1 VHDRTALCVAG
12 LERAMFASAAAVFA
26 GSPIGALI
34 VKTTLCPSGTTLANA
49 ALSSLTSGK
58 ATLSN
63 RERSFAAL
71 SRATI
76 SRSIVLASI
85 VGDFAAVDMGPSNQ
99 TGLKFMSRAHGSQPH
114 PALQAGFRSYKA
126 RA

>member
-1 VHDRTALCVAG
+1 
-12 LERAMFASAAAVFA
+12 MFASAAAVFA

-34 VKTTLCPSGTTLANA
+34 VKTTLRPSGTTLANA
-49 ALSSLTSGK
+49 ALSSLTSRK
-58 ATLSN
+58 ATVSN
-63 RERSFAAL
+63 RGRSFAVL
-71 SRATI
+71 SRSTI

>member
-1 VHDRTALCVAG
+1 LPAPLVG
-12 LERAMFASAAAVFA
+12 FA
-26 GSPIGALI
+26 GSLIGALI
-34 VKTTLCPSGTTLANA
+34 VKTTLRPSGTTLANA

-85 VGDFAAVDMGPSNQ
+85 VGDFAAMDMDPSNQ
-99 TGLKFMSRAHGSQPH
+99 TDLKFMSHAHGNQPH
-114 PALQAGFRSYKA
+114 PALQAGFRSL
-126 RA
+126 